1 MDQIRIGKF
10 ISACRKEQGLT
21 QAQLGERLG
30 ITDRAVSKWETG
42 KSMPDSSIM
51 LELCGILDITVN
63 ELLTGERIQMEDYSK
78 RAEENLVELK
88 KYEEQAR
95 LLLQLEWV
103 IGYVCTATFLILLFT
118 AVYLVKEAIWQ
129 AVLIASAI
137 VIFGIGM
144 WYAMKLERNVGY
156 YACAKCG
163 HKYVP
168 GMTMFW
174 WSMHFGRTRYMKC
187 PECGRWSW
195 QKKVLTDK

>member
-10 ISACRKEQGLT
+10 ISACRKGKGLT
-21 QAQLGERLG
+21 QARLGELLG

-51 LELCGILDITVN
+51 LELCALLDITVN

-78 RAEENLVELK
+78 RAEENLIELK

-103 IGYVCTATFLILLFT
+103 IGYVCTASYLILLFT
-118 AVYLVKEAIWQ
+118 AVYLVKAVVWQ
-129 AVLIASAI
+129 AILISASI
-137 VIFGIGM
+137 VIFGIGI

-163 HKYVP
+163 HRYIP
-168 GMTMFW
+168 SMGMFW
-174 WSMHFGRTRYMKC
+174 WSMHMGRTRYMKC
-187 PECGRWSW
+187 PECGKWSW